1 MLKLLKI
8 RKEID
13 IESLTKMPH
22 VNVDLILDS
31 TEQKKAI
38 VEQLI
43 QNLNSDTDE
52 FCTEYNEKNKYIYI
66 KRIKKKNYEDLTKF
80 GEIEYEMD
88 YVEIKQTKN
97 LFKSL
102 IKDEFSIRMLHIR

>member
-13 IESLTKMPH
+13 IESLTKTPH

-43 QNLNSDTDE
+43 QNLNSDTNE
-52 FCTEYNEKNKYIYI
+52 FYIEYNEKNKYIYS
-66 KRIKKKNYEDLTKF
+66 KRIKKRTK
-80 GEIEYEMD
+80 
-88 YVEIKQTKN
+88 KT
-97 LFKSL
+97 
-102 IKDEFSIRMLHIR
+102 

>member
-38 VEQLI
+38 VEQL
-43 QNLNSDTDE
+43 NSDTDE
-52 FCTEYNEKNKYIYI
+52 FYIEYNEKNKYIYS
-66 KRIKKKNYEDLTKF
+66 KRIKKRTK
-80 GEIEYEMD
+80 
-88 YVEIKQTKN
+88 KT
-97 LFKSL
+97 
-102 IKDEFSIRMLHIR
+102 

>member
-52 FCTEYNEKNKYIYI
+52 FYTEYNEKNKYIYS
-66 KRIKKKNYEDLTKF
+66 KRIKKKTKKTWRNL
-80 GEIEYEMD
+80 
-88 YVEIKQTKN
+88 VRLNTKWTI
-97 LFKSL
+97 LK
-102 IKDEFSIRMLHIR
+102 